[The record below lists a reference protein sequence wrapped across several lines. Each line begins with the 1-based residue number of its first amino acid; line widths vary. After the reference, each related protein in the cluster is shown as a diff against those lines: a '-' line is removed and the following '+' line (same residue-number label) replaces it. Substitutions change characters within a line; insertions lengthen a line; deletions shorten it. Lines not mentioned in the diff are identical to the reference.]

1 VSGVE
6 AITTRRS
13 AAGRYLAVSV
23 LALAAHQ
30 VVLAVANSGWGWSGG
45 VANTFAALVVAV
57 PGYVASRHWI
67 WESPRGR
74 HSLRGEILPFG
85 VVAVVGLV
93 VTTLLAEAADRAF
106 GSGLP
111 VLAGSIVGSGLVW
124 LAKFLVLEKLFL
136 S

>member
-1 VSGVE
+1 METIIS
-6 AITTRRS
+6 RRS

-23 LALAAHQ
+23 FALASHQ
-30 VVLAVANSGWGWSGG
+30 MVLAIANSGWGWGG
-45 VANTFAALVVAV
+45 GIANTFAALVVAI
-57 PGYVASRHWI
+57 PGYLASRHWI

-74 HSLRGEILPFG
+74 HSLRREILPFG
-85 VVAVVGLV
+85 AVAVVGLL
-93 VTTLLAEAADRAF
+93 VTTVLAEAADRAF

-124 LAKFLVLEKLFL
+124 LAKFLVLEKLFV

>member
-1 VSGVE
+1 VE

-13 AAGRYLAVSV
+13 AAGRYLAMSV
-23 LALAAHQ
+23 LTLASHQ
-30 VVLAVANSGWGWSGG
+30 VVLAVANSGWGWGGG
-45 VANTFAALVVAV
+45 VANTFAAMVVAV
-57 PGYVASRHWI
+57 PGYLASRHWI

-74 HSLRGEILPFG
+74 HSLRGEIIPFAA
-85 VVAVVGLV
+85 VATVGLV

-111 VLAGSIVGSGLVW
+111 VLAGSILGSGLVW
-124 LAKFLVLEKLFL
+124 VAKFLALEKLFV